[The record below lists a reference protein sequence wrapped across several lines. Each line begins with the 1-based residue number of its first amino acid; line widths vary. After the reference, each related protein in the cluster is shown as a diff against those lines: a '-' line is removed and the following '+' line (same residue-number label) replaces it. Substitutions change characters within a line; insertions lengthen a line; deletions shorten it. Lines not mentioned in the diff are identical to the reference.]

1 MPTQP
6 AANPLPTITV
16 ITPSLNQGRF
26 LEQCIQSVLNQK
38 YPYLQYII
46 VDGGSTDDSIQ
57 IIHKYQAH
65 LSAWVSEPDQGQSD
79 AINKGLRLASGE
91 LVAWL
96 NADDFFLPNA
106 LAVAAQ
112 VYVSHPGASFYF
124 GNGYRVNRQGQ
135 IKRPHF
141 RRWPYL
147 FNRDALIFGLNYI
160 LQPATFINRRWL
172 EQAGYLTPQL
182 HYGLD
187 TDLWLRLSALA
198 EPQAIPALLAA
209 SREYDTT
216 KTASGSFARIEE
228 LRQMLAR
235 HAGQPI
241 TPGLICYFL
250 DTLYQ
255 HAGLHRNY
263 FPKSYRRS
271 ILRFWAD
278 TSLLFEQFGA
288 GPDGFPLPAEEI
300 NAPFHRLKRRL
311 WLCLRNFVKGNL
323 TPFK

>member
-1 MPTQP
+1 MLTQP
-6 AANPLPTITV
+6 AANSLPTITI

-26 LEQCIQSVLNQK
+26 LEQCIQSVLNQE
-38 YPYLQYII
+38 YPRLQYII
-46 VDGGSTDDSIQ
+46 IDGGSTDDSLDIIQ
-57 IIHKYQAH
+57 KYQAH
-65 LSAWVSEPDQGQSD
+65 LSTWLSEPDQGQSD
-79 AINKGLRLASGE
+79 AINKGMRLASGE

-96 NADDFFLPNA
+96 NADDFYLPNA

-112 VYVSHPGASFYF
+112 AYVGQPGASFYF

-135 IKRPHF
+135 VKRPHF
-141 RRWPYL
+141 RRWPYI
-147 FNRDALIFGLNYI
+147 FNRSALIFGLNYI

-172 EQAGYLTPQL
+172 EQAGHLSLKL

-198 EPQAIPALLAA
+198 EPQAVPAFLAA

-216 KTASGSFARIEE
+216 KTATGSFARIEE
-228 LRQMLAR
+228 LRQLA
-235 HAGQPI
+235 AQYADQPI
-241 TPGLICYFL
+241 TPGLVCYFL

-255 HAGLHRNY
+255 HTWQDNSC

-278 TSLLFEQFGA
+278 TSLLLEQFGA
-288 GPDGFPLPAEEI
+288 GPDGFPLLTPKI
-300 NAPFHRLKRRL
+300 NTPIHRLKRRL
-311 WLCLRNFVKGNL
+311 GFFLANLIKGHL
-323 TPFK
+323 SQFK